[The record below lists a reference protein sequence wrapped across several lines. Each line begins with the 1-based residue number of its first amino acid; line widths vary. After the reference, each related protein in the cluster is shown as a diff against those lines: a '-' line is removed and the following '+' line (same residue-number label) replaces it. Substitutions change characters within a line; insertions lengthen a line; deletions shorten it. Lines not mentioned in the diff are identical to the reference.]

1 MSDDTSSI
9 NFGAQISFPILDS
22 ILDDM
27 EHRILS
33 PLSCLIEFNNYWLI
47 ELDLPMVNK
56 KDIKINSSQN
66 TLHIEAKLREK
77 YSEEKL
83 GKVTKFEYFKKS
95 ISLPTMINSKKI
107 SAEFNKG
114 RLSIEIPKKLQS
126 RSVQIN

>member
-1 MSDDTSSI
+1 MSKNNSG
-9 NFGAQISFPILDS
+9 NFGARISFPILDS
-22 ILDDM
+22 ILDDI

-33 PLSCLIEFNNYWLI
+33 PLSCIIEFNNFWLI

-95 ISLPTMINSKKI
+95 ISLPVMINSKKI

-114 RLSIEIPKKLQS
+114 RLSITVPKKIQS
-126 RSVQIN
+126 SSIQIN

>member
-1 MSDDTSSI
+1 MSDNNSI

-33 PLSCLIEFNNYWLI
+33 PLSCLIEFNNFWLI

-56 KDIKINSSQN
+56 KDIKIDSSQN
-66 TLHIEAKLREK
+66 TLHIEAKLREN
-77 YSEEKL
+77 YSEEKF
-83 GKVTKFEYFKKS
+83 GTVTKFEYFKKS
-95 ISLPTMINSKKI
+95 ISLPVMINSKKI

-114 RLSIEIPKKLQS
+114 RLSITVPKKIQS
-126 RSVQIN
+126 SSIQIN

>member
-1 MSDDTSSI
+1 MSKNNSG
-9 NFGAQISFPILDS
+9 NFGARISFPILDS
-22 ILDDM
+22 ILDDI
-27 EHRILS
+27 ENKILS
-33 PLSCLIEFNNYWLI
+33 PLSCLIEFNNFWLI

-95 ISLPTMINSKKI
+95 ISLPVMINSKKI
-107 SAEFNKG
+107 SAEFNRG
-114 RLSIEIPKKLQS
+114 RLSITVPKKIQS
-126 RSVQIN
+126 RSIQVK

>member
-1 MSDDTSSI
+1 M
-9 NFGAQISFPILDS
+9 LDS
-22 ILDDM
+22 ILDDI

-33 PLSCLIEFNNYWLI
+33 PLSCLMEFNNYWLI

-56 KDIKINSSQN
+56 KDIKITSSQD

-83 GKVTKFEYFKKS
+83 GKVTKFEFFKKS

-107 SAEFNKG
+107 SAEFDKNLK
-114 RLSIEIPKKLQS
+114 
-126 RSVQIN
+126 

>member
-1 MSDDTSSI
+1 MSNNNTI

-22 ILDDM
+22 ILDDI
-27 EHRILS
+27 ENRILS

-56 KDIKINSSQN
+56 KDIKISSNQN
-66 TLHIEAKLREK
+66 TLHIEARLREK

-95 ISLPTMINSKKI
+95 VYLPAMINIKKI
-107 SAEFNKG
+107 SAEFDRG
-114 RLSIEIPKKLQS
+114 RLSIKIPKKLQS
-126 RSVQIN
+126 RSIQVK

>member
-1 MSDDTSSI
+1 MSKNNSG
-9 NFGAQISFPILDS
+9 NFGARISFPILDS
-22 ILDDM
+22 ILDDI
-27 EHRILS
+27 ENKILS
-33 PLSCLIEFNNYWLI
+33 PLSCLIEFNNFWLI

-95 ISLPTMINSKKI
+95 ISLPVMINSKKI
-107 SAEFNKG
+107 SAEFNRG
-114 RLSIEIPKKLQS
+114 RLSITVPKKIQS
-126 RSVQIN
+126 RSIQIK

>member
-1 MSDDTSSI
+1 MSENNGI
-9 NFGAQISFPILDS
+9 NFGARISFPILDS
-22 ILDDM
+22 ILDDI

-33 PLSCLIEFNNYWLI
+33 PLSCIIEFNNFWLI
-47 ELDLPMVNK
+47 ELDLPLVNK

-95 ISLPTMINSKKI
+95 ISLPVMINSKKI
-107 SAEFNKG
+107 SAEFNRG
-114 RLSIEIPKKLQS
+114 RLSIKVPKKIQS
-126 RSVQIN
+126 HSIQIK

>member
-1 MSDDTSSI
+1 MNNSNTI

-22 ILDDM
+22 ILDDI

-56 KDIKINSSQN
+56 KDIKITSSQN
-66 TLHIEAKLREK
+66 TLHIEAKLREE

-83 GKVTKFEYFKKS
+83 GNVTKFEYFKKS
-95 ISLPTMINSKKI
+95 ISLPVMIDSKRI
-107 SAEFNKG
+107 SVDFNKG
-114 RLSIEIPKKLQS
+114 RLSIKIPKKLQS
-126 RSVQIN
+126 RSIRIN